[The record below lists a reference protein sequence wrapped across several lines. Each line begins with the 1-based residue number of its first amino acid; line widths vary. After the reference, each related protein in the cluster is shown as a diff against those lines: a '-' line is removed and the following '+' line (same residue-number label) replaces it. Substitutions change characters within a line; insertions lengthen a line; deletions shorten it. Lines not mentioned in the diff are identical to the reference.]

1 MAEQSRVLIVLR
13 QNQTLMNIV
22 FLNVWFKWRVTRQ
35 RGGAR
40 TPLSG
45 VFQSNTSQIKL
56 RAATGHRDV
65 NIRYTVKIIQDKPA
79 IEGRQ
84 EGGETVIYYT
94 YVIIC

>member
-1 MAEQSRVLIVLR
+1 MLLVSR
-13 QNQTLMNIV
+13 QNQTVMNMV

-35 RGGAR
+35 GGGAR
-40 TPLSG
+40 KPLAG

-56 RAATGHRDV
+56 RAATGNRDV
-65 NIRYTVKIIQDKPA
+65 NNRNTDKVIQDKPA